1 MIEKV
6 LKAAV
11 TPCYGK
17 AESKATRCKL
27 NIPKEIANAMN
38 IVKGDCTVKLTYNE
52 KRKELKIKKVE
63 VDND

>member
-6 LKAAV
+6 LKASV

-38 IVKGDCTVKLTYNE
+38 IIKDECTVKLTYND
-52 KRKELKIKKVE
+52 KRKELKIKKVD